1 MMTELLSMISE
12 IGFGKWDESFGNT
25 IDEVNESE
33 NRLNL
38 TLPEPLK
45 DYYITLGKHDEF
57 MDADYHVYPLSDL
70 IIKDDALV
78 FCEENQGLAEWGIQL
93 ININLPNPQVS
104 GRNAGR
110 TRWVH
115 QSLQTTS
122 YLINLACW
130 QAVMAQA
137 EVAQC
142 SLKKSELHII
152 ENHFEYIGNIDVR
165 SGDDG
170 RSFVD
175 KDNKILA
182 VFRYLPELLYVGTSQ
197 EGALD
202 ALEERSGLVF
212 DWL

>member
-1 MMTELLSMISE
+1 MITDLLSMISE

-33 NRLNL
+33 TRLNL

-70 IIKDDALV
+70 IIKDEALV

-130 QAVMAQA
+130 QAVMTQA

-152 ENHFEYIGNIDVR
+152 ENHFDYIGDIDVR

-197 EGALD
+197 EGALE
-202 ALEERSGLVF
+202 ALEQRSGLVF